1 MSSGILNSPRRRR
14 FPWIRVG
21 LLFITA
27 CLCWGAAAMPE
38 PFPSIALFVLI
49 GEVFGDKAVRVVR
62 GE

>member
-1 MSSGILNSPRRRR
+1 MSSGILNPSRRRR

-27 CLCWGAAAMPE
+27 CLCLYVATMPE
-38 PFPSIALFVLI
+38 GHTVVLFILI